1 MLGVCLASFSFI
13 LFSSIFGMPISGTH
27 TVIGALIGAGFAGVA
42 ASDINW
48 KKFGM
53 TVASWFVS
61 PVLSSL
67 LAAILFL
74 VICSLTLGG
83 NVRNPSFKMTFV
95 CLISG
100 ISLSFSCYMVIGL
113 AVKNPPSAVWYSI
126 LGAFFVGIFSARA
139 IMTQKANE
147 LAYKKMGT
155 CEVIYSIF
163 GFWTF
168 DSIINNKVAE
178 EKQFKP
184 SLHFSNAS
192 YTSSENID

>member
-1 MLGVCLASFSFI
+1 M
-13 LFSSIFGMPISGTH
+13 
-27 TVIGALIGAGFAGVA
+27 IGALIGAGLAGVA

-67 LAAILFL
+67 LAGILFL

-83 NVRNPSFKMTFV
+83 NVRKPFFKMTFV
-95 CLISG
+95 SLISG

-126 LGAFFVGIFSARA
+126 LGAFFIGFFGARA
-139 IMTQKANE
+139 IMT
-147 LAYKKMGT
+147 
-155 CEVIYSIF
+155 
-163 GFWTF
+163 
-168 DSIINNKVAE
+168 
-178 EKQFKP
+178 
-184 SLHFSNAS
+184 
-192 YTSSENID
+192 